1 MKTKTLNTENDNP
14 MFAFLPEMVL
24 DHLSQAKPTE
34 SAEIP
39 NEPVVQKI
47 TITAEP
53 QIPNLDS
60 NIEIIPKKVKI
71 KPLKTVDKTNFIK
84 SKIKKKEN
92 IINQLLKS
100 IKNYLYQFLN
110 QLKWKQTC

>member
-34 SAEIP
+34 STEIP
-39 NEPVVQKI
+39 NEPIVQKI

-53 QIPNLDS
+53 HIPNLDS
-60 NIEIIPKKVKI
+60 NIEIIPKKEKTL
-71 KPLKTVDKTNFIK
+71 PLKTVDKTSFKKRKNI
-84 SKIKKKEN
+84 KKEN
-92 IINQLLKS
+92 IFNQILKS
-100 IKNYLYQFLN
+100 IKNYLHQFLN